1 MAVPAAAVP
10 VAPPVCEEEE
20 SKGRSPGVGKEPK
33 TSRLSNPA
41 KVLNVVNDNC
51 RDNENDDDDDDDD
64 SVVVMMMMVV
74 MVF

>member
-51 RDNENDDDDDDDD
+51 RDNENDDDDDG
-64 SVVVMMMMVV
+64 VVVMMMMVV